1 MGKSPHPALP
11 PLREVIARH
20 GIAAKHSLGQHFL
33 FDLNLCARI
42 VRAAGDLSTTNVI
55 EIGPGPG
62 GLTRALLDAGAM
74 RVFAIERDQRCI
86 AALEELRQ
94 AYPEQLQLIHA
105 DALKTDIAELVP
117 PPRRIVANLPY
128 NIATPLL
135 IGWLRQINEFEGL
148 TCMFQSE
155 VADRITA
162 KPSTKAYGRL
172 SIITQWLCRTE
183 HQFKVDRRAFVPP
196 PKVESSVVTLIPR
209 PDPINADWTAL
220 ETVTAA
226 AFGQRRKMLRTS
238 LKPLNLDI
246 KALGIEPTARAEEL
260 SIEQFGALARALAR
274 VSP

>member
-1 MGKSPHPALP
+1 MAKKTHPALP
-11 PLREVIARH
+11 PLREIIVRH
-20 GIAAKHSLGQHFL
+20 GIEARRSLGQHFL

-42 VRAAGDLSTTNVI
+42 VRAAGNLEKTNVI

-62 GLTRALLDAGAM
+62 GMTRALLEAGAM
-74 RVFAIERDQRCI
+74 RVFAIERDRRCI

-94 AYPEQLQLIHA
+94 AYPERLQLIHA
-105 DALKTDIAELVP
+105 DALETDVTELVP

-135 IGWLRQINEFEGL
+135 IGWLRQIGKFESL

-183 HQFKVDRRAFVPP
+183 HRFNVDRHAFVPP
-196 PKVESSVVTLIPR
+196 PKVESSVITMTPH
-209 PDPINADWTAL
+209 PAPIAADWTAL
-220 ETVTAA
+220 ETVAA
-226 AFGQRRKMLRTS
+226 TAFGQRRKMLRTS
-238 LKPLNLDI
+238 LKSLNLDI
-246 KALGIEPTARAEEL
+246 EALGIKPTARAEEL
-260 SIEQFGALARALAR
+260 SIEQFCTLARAL
-274 VSP
+274 